1 MPRAKRAKAKLLYV
15 EKGFAPAITD
25 TPQATDW
32 RDPNFKPADDD
43 QSLEARMWR
52 LAQHKANT

>member
-1 MPRAKRAKAKLLYV
+1 MPAKKTAKAKALYV
-15 EKGFAPAITD
+15 EKGPSAQMTN
-25 TPQATDW
+25 TPVATDW
-32 RDPNFKPADDD
+32 RDPNFRPADDD